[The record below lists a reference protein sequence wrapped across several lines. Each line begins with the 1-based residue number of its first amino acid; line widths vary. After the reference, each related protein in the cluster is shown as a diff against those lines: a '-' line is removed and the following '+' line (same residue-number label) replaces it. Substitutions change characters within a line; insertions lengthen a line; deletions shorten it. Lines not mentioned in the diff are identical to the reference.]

1 MPLSLDDLK
10 AIPQPGATP
19 PTAPTPTS
27 TPVAPPPDAA
37 AQSAGATPPALNG
50 SAAPM
55 AITAPPQRVA
65 PAPRD
70 RSALDN
76 MANAVDLSESGGEHL
91 DKNGNVKQS
100 NKGAIGRMG
109 LMPDTA
115 KDLGVNP
122 TDEKQ
127 NLAAGKQYLGQMFD
141 RYQNWDDALAAY
153 NWGPGNVDKWI
164 ARGKDPDKMPAET
177 RAYIASTFRRAGM
190 SVDSPTSV
198 VAAKRGLTAADLEE
212 IPQGDVKPDS
222 QTSVS
227 PRRDVLDDLREPFK
241 DIPGL
246 GYVDETM
253 HATAVNMTR
262 GMRNL
267 MAGPVQAG
275 LEQGAPE
282 LAKQFTEAMN
292 QYDNQFEEL
301 NNKHPWAAQ
310 VGDVV
315 GTVLG
320 IAVGAKALAPMGAAI
335 AARTALPATVGR
347 YLSTLGGSAALSA
360 TTFHPDDN
368 HMSRIVEGGI
378 GAVLGGMFAT
388 VGRAVMYGARN
399 MADTTTYKAFIEQ
412 VSQAVGDLTPSTT
425 KLKSLFLPNYEAK
438 WAHKNAN
445 YTVRNAFGE
454 QIDGFPYEEM
464 ARSAKDAIAGSRE
477 AGVAPSSQTQATARK
492 VAEELGVAKR
502 EVARAE
508 HQRKIDEYD
517 SAVKLRNEIP
527 IGGRKLS
534 DMPEAERAVM
544 TRRLDEAG
552 ALPPVPEHPGEFV
565 AEPIKAEEYSAART
579 AINAAIGRAKND
591 VRTRTQLTAML
602 RNMDRAAKDTASEAG
617 MSADAYLRAQTEAN
631 DYYKR
636 NIAPIQKIFGKP
648 EDVRGDPTIANTG
661 ITNAKFFDQ
670 AVKMIEGHD
679 MEALRAYKEIMGRE
693 AQPELIRIGAYRM
706 LTSVT
711 EAAVKGSK
719 GGDVTGAKAMKSW
732 ITDHREAIQE
742 LMGREG
748 VEQMRGMAA
757 IAERIAARPLSNRNI
772 ITGTLGHHPWLGGL
786 MILEGIRHG
795 AMGTV
800 ALGGGIL
807 ALQNPA
813 VQHIIF
819 NGLNVITKI
828 PTMAPIIRRAAKT
841 KPDSPEMDR
850 IMQEID
856 RRVKWG
862 SAATA
867 RATVQP
873 GPGR

>member
-1 MPLSLDDLK
+1 
-10 AIPQPGATP
+10 
-19 PTAPTPTS
+19 
-27 TPVAPPPDAA
+27 
-37 AQSAGATPPALNG
+37 
-50 SAAPM
+50 
-55 AITAPPQRVA
+55 
-65 PAPRD
+65 
-70 RSALDN
+70 
-76 MANAVDLSESGGEHL
+76 MANAVDLSESGGEHF
-91 DKNGNVKQS
+91 DKNGKIKAS
-100 NKGAIGRMG
+100 AKGAMGRMG
-109 LMPDTA
+109 LMPNTA
-115 KDLGVNP
+115 AEIGVDP

-127 NLAAGKQYLGQMFD
+127 NLAGGKQYLGMMFD

-164 ARGKDPDKMPAET
+164 TRGKDPDKMPAET
-177 RAYIASTFRRAGM
+177 RSYIASTLRRAGM

-246 GYVDETM
+246 GFVDETM

-267 MAGPVQAG
+267 MAGPTQAA
-275 LEQGAPE
+275 LEQANPD
-282 LAKQFTEAMN
+282 LAKQFTEAMD

-301 NNKHPWAAQ
+301 NAKHPWAAQ

-320 IAVGAKALAPMGAAI
+320 IAVGAKALAPAGAAI

-347 YLSTLGGSAALSA
+347 YIGTIGTSAAGGAALSA
-360 TTFHPDDN
+360 TAFHPDDN
-368 HMSRIVEGGI
+368 HMNRIVEGAL
-378 GAVLGGMFAT
+378 GATLGGLFAT
-388 VGRAVMYGARN
+388 AGRAVMYGARN
-399 MADTTTYKAFIEQ
+399 LADTNTYKAFIEQ
-412 VSQAVGDLTPSTT
+412 VSQSVRDLTPSTT
-425 KLKSLFLPNYEAK
+425 KLKTSFLANYDAK
-438 WAHKNAN
+438 WTEKNAK
-445 YTVRNAFGE
+445 YTVRNTFGE

-492 VAEELGVAKR
+492 VAEELGVARR

-517 SAVKLRNEIP
+517 SAVKLRNEVP

-534 DMPEAERAVM
+534 DMPEAERAEM
-544 TRRLDEAG
+544 ARRLDEAD
-552 ALPPVPEHPGEFV
+552 ALPPVPDHPGEFV

-602 RNMDRAAKDTASEAG
+602 RNMDRAAKDTANEAG
-617 MSADAYLRAQTEAN
+617 MSADAYIRAQTEAN

-670 AVKMIEGHD
+670 AVKMIEGYD

-786 MILEGIRHG
+786 MILEGIRRG